1 MQRWLTYHYE
11 KREERLLV
19 IQVYAE
25 NETEQVLD
33 KEKVPGRVRKP
44 LADWEG
50 IHV

>member
-1 MQRWLTYHYE
+1 MRWLTYHRE
-11 KREERLLV
+11 GEERLLV

-33 KEKVPGRVRKP
+33 KEKLPGRVRKP

-50 IHV
+50 VRV